1 MLPLDSGL
9 VLYVGLIVLSVW
21 RCLSGWRI
29 CGAWLGYANYCLLL
43 YILLAV
49 LIIYAIHIFAKTAAT
64 KATADLAW
72 ADLPAWLRPMI
83 IGAPAAMCIVF
94 MLNGIQTYQHV
105 RQIFQGV
112 GWKKHDRAVQ
122 IIALPAVYGTMAM
135 SSLAQLY
142 TFHNSKYDKSVGSIE
157 SLEERER
164 HYEVLSDTCF
174 WVGDLYEA
182 WALYQFGK
190 LTLELIKESVWK
202 KRHSPIAEVRETAGA
217 LVIAHGAIEK
227 IALLGV
233 SLFGVVCLLQAGT
246 HLYTWLFSIFS
257 QDPKSG
263 LDEKMQENTSISSA
277 FTAAGMVASGCAIY
291 NIHTVESTFHAYLE
305 AYRPILKFITVKII
319 VSLAFFQK
327 GIFKL
332 LHYFTAKSPKT
343 MNKVISTAPFL
354 GDVLTFSDVEFDMF
368 YDSLILY
375 ECVIIALLHVWG
387 WSAHEEWYE
396 EEEGAAPYRENSSLS
411 LADKERM
418 PLLSGLK

>member
-49 LIIYAIHIFAKTAAT
+49 LIIYAIHIFAATAAT
-64 KATADLAW
+64 TATADLAW

-142 TFHNSKYDKSVGSIE
+142 TFFNSKYDKSAVSIE

-164 HYEVLSDTCF
+164 LYEVRSDTCF

-233 SLFGVVCLLQAGT
+233 SVFGVVCLLQAGT

-257 QDPKSG
+257 QAPKNG
-263 LDEKMQENTSISSA
+263 LDQKMQENTSISSA

-291 NIHTVESTFHAYLE
+291 SIHTVESTFHAYLE

-332 LHYFTAKSPKT
+332 LHFVTAKSPKT

-354 GDVLTFSDVEFDMF
+354 GDILTFSDVEFDMF

-396 EEEGAAPYRENSSLS
+396 EDEGEALNRENSS

>member
-1 MLPLDSGL
+1 
-9 VLYVGLIVLSVW
+9 
-21 RCLSGWRI
+21 
-29 CGAWLGYANYCLLL
+29 
-43 YILLAV
+43 
-49 LIIYAIHIFAKTAAT
+49 
-64 KATADLAW
+64 
-72 ADLPAWLRPMI
+72 
-83 IGAPAAMCIVF
+83 
-94 MLNGIQTYQHV
+94 V

-142 TFHNSKYDKSVGSIE
+142 TFFNSKYDKSAVSIE

-164 HYEVLSDTCF
+164 LYEVRSDTCF

-233 SLFGVVCLLQAGT
+233 SVFGVVCLLQAGT

-257 QDPKSG
+257 QAPKNG
-263 LDEKMQENTSISSA
+263 LDQKMQENTSISSA

-291 NIHTVESTFHAYLE
+291 SIHTVESTFHAYLE

-332 LHYFTAKSPKT
+332 LHFVTAKSPKT

-354 GDVLTFSDVEFDMF
+354 GDILTFSDVEFDMF

-396 EEEGAAPYRENSSLS
+396 EDEGEALNRENSS